1 MAADPTLIDR
11 RSALPLW
18 AQVLA
23 DLRARLAQGEFA
35 ERFPTDQ
42 QLVVRYGVSRQTVRE
57 AVRRLS
63 EEGLLERER
72 GRGTRVRPFE
82 QVGGSLES
90 LYEQVEAQG
99 AAQRS
104 VVRAR
109 EVVHDAAV
117 ARRLGRPAR
126 ARLVRIERLR
136 LADEEPLAL
145 DRAWLPQEVAEGLLD
160 ADLSRSGIYVE
171 LLRLCGVDVDGGRER
186 IAPVIPGAVD
196 RRSMRLPPGEAA
208 FSIERLTTA
217 HGTPVEWRQSLVRGD
232 RFTIAFSLTR
242 ERRAAGAAAIP
253 WERAGEGGHG
263 LAPRR

>member
-1 MAADPTLIDR
+1 MIDR
-11 RSALPLW
+11 TSPLPLW

-23 DLRARLAQGEFA
+23 DLRARLADGEFL

-42 QLVVRYGVSRQTVRE
+42 QLVADYGVSRQTARE

-72 GRGTRVRPFE
+72 GRGTRVRGFE

-109 EVVHDAAV
+109 EVVRDAEI
-117 ARRLGRPAR
+117 ARRLGRRPG
-126 ARLVRIERLR
+126 ARLVHIERLR
-136 LADEEPLAL
+136 LADDEPLAL
-145 DRAWLPQEVAEGLLD
+145 DRAWLPQEVAEDLLD

-171 LLRLCGVDVDGGRER
+171 LLRLCGVDVDGGHER
-186 IAPVIPGAVD
+186 LAPVIPDAAD
-196 RRSMRLPPGEAA
+196 RRSLRLPRGEAA

-217 HGTPVEWRQSLVRGD
+217 HGRPVEWRRSLVRGD
-232 RFTIAFSLTR
+232 RWSIALSLTR
-242 ERRAAGAAAIP
+242 ATRPSAAAIP
-253 WERAGEGGHG
+253 WERADGPGE
-263 LAPRR
+263 RRRPVARRG